1 MKHARDTKVV
11 IQIVTFNNAETI
23 RACLRSVKNQKFKN
37 YEPLVIDNASS
48 DTTPAI
54 VRSLG
59 IRCLQNSTNVG
70 YAAAHNLGFLA
81 SRSAYILTLNPDVQ
95 LRQDFLEKLMFEVAR
110 SPRSVGSAQPLLY
123 RVDHMGD
130 GSYIIDSAGLYMTPY
145 RRQMLRYSGKDARAL
160 VLRKQDIFGPDGAAA
175 LYRRAMLEDIDLGQ
189 GVFDEDYFMH
199 KEDVDVCWRAQLR
212 GWRSIFVPNS
222 VAYHIRTFRAGHRTH
237 IDTNMRMLAIRNRY
251 YLMTKNE
258 LPLLFIRDVLWIGMY
273 DIAMFVYILC
283 CEPKSVT
290 AYRLFFESLSVLRMK
305 RLLIQTRKRVGVR
318 YMAQWFRWRY
328 V

>member
-1 MKHARDTKVV
+1 
-11 IQIVTFNNAETI
+11 
-23 RACLRSVKNQKFKN
+23 
-37 YEPLVIDNASS
+37 
-48 DTTPAI
+48 
-54 VRSLG
+54 
-59 IRCLQNSTNVG
+59 
-70 YAAAHNLGFLA
+70 
-81 SRSAYILTLNPDVQ
+81 
-95 LRQDFLEKLMFEVAR
+95 
-110 SPRSVGSAQPLLY
+110 
-123 RVDHMGD
+123 
-130 GSYIIDSAGLYMTPY
+130 MTPY